1 MSKNRFRDRMGDT
14 AMLLTGFAIGAG
26 AMYVFDPEAGAGRRA
41 AVGQKVVGGSR
52 TAGRW
57 MGSKTIDTANRAWG
71 AVAELGSRWRDR
83 GHVIPND
90 QLEARVRA
98 QLGHVVSHPGA
109 LAVSSQNGDITISG
123 DVLEGES
130 SRIEERL
137 KKTRGV
143 RTCNL
148 DVREHAALNDIPS
161 LQGGSRWHGKTGT

>member
-1 MSKNRFRDRMGDT
+1 MSKNRFRNRMGDT

-57 MGSKTIDTANRAWG
+57 LGSKTLDTANRAWG
-71 AVAELGSRWRDR
+71 AVAELGSRLGDR
-83 GHVIPND
+83 GREIPDD

-109 LAVSSQNGDITISG
+109 LTVHAQSGAITISG
-123 DVLEGES
+123 DVLEGE
-130 SRIEERL
+130 RTKIEERL
-137 KKTRGV
+137 GKTRGV
-143 RTCNL
+143 RSCTIE
-148 DVREHAALNDIPS
+148 VHEHGDANGIPS
-161 LQGGSRWHGKTGT
+161 LQGHSRWQRQTGT